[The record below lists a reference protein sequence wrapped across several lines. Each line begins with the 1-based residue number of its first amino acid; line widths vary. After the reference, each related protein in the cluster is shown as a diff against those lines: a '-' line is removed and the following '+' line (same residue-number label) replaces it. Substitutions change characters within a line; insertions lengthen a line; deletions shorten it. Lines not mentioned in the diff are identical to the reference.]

1 MGKNLVGVKRTVM
14 ISMICFTMILSIVS
28 SFAATGNGTTLRIH
42 DRIKAQDGS
51 CLQTRLMTQD
61 QLKVKDCDA
70 TCVPLQT
77 RDKDCLQAMLQT
89 RDQLKLK
96 DCDATCVPLQASLMT
111 QDKLKDKDMKTSPL
125 KLMDQSC
132 T

>member
-1 MGKNLVGVKRTVM
+1 M
-14 ISMICFTMILSIVS
+14 
-28 SFAATGNGTTLRIH
+28 
-42 DRIKAQDGS
+42 
-51 CLQTRLMTQD
+51 LQTRD
-61 QLKVKDCDA
+61 QLKLKDCDA

-77 RDKDCLQAMLQT
+77 RDKDCLQT
-89 RDQLKLK
+89 RLMTQDQLKVK